1 MKSILRTIL
10 LVVLCAGVAFGAA
23 AQNAARKKVAVY
35 MTGSDVDK
43 AYKRVLGSKLVGAL
57 TESGEYA
64 AVERTAEFLEALE
77 SETDY
82 QTSGEVR
89 DSQIARLGQR
99 YGVRYVVVADVT
111 ELFDEYFVAARMI
124 NVETGLVE
132 RTYDASGPAESM
144 AQLVALSQ
152 SVANGLIGRSGR
164 QASASASTPKHLA
177 LCATDGNGR
186 TVYITAAEWENM
198 TDGQKIGYTKKGI
211 CLLENGEGFLVMMR
225 DVPGGYMDWYAA
237 CRNNAP
243 TKWQAEIIVK
253 NKDSLNDALRFFGG
267 VPFESTWYWTN
278 ESYISSRAWDVDMG
292 NGYVSN
298 YFKTNTYRVRA
309 VAPVP
314 VSSAM

>member
-1 MKSILRTIL
+1 ML
-10 LVVLCAGVAFGAA
+10 LAVLCVFAAVGAS
-23 AQNAARKKVAVY
+23 AQDAPRKKVAVY
-35 MTGSDVDK
+35 MTGGDEDNP
-43 AYKRVLGSKLVGAL
+43 YRRVIGSKLVGAL

-64 AVERTAEFLEALE
+64 AVERTAEFLSALK

-82 QTSGEVR
+82 QNSGDVR

-124 NVETGLVE
+124 NVQTGLVE

-152 SVANGLIGRSGR
+152 NVASGLIGRSGR

-177 LCATDGNGR
+177 LCATDGKGR

-225 DVPGGYMDWYAA
+225 DVPGGGMDWYAA

-267 VPFESTWYWTN
+267 EPFRIAWYLTN
-278 ESYISSRAWDVDMG
+278 ESRDSSRAWLVDMHSG
-292 NGYVSN
+292 NVNHYR
-298 YFKTNTYRVRA
+298 KTDLARVRA

-314 VSSAM
+314 VPSAM